1 MQKLTCLLL
10 LCYLLLPVFS
20 TAQNA
25 PLYLSFEGG
34 GNGLIASANI
44 GRPIIINQR
53 FKVNFQTGLGWAPK
67 IAKPQSV
74 FTIPGQLTCNFGENG
89 MYLEAGAGLTL
100 IPKSKLHTGNWP
112 TEKVS
117 CIFLRLSDFGMNPRT
132 WFGRIYA
139 CPLFHING
147 EHIYRSGYKRFY
159 KFRYRDWDNT
169 LILKMIF

>member
-100 IPKSKLHTGNWP
+100 IPKSKLHTEELADGKSELYISPIIGFRHESSN
-112 TEKVS
+112 
-117 CIFLRLSDFGMNPRT
+117 

-147 EHIYRSGYKRFY
+147 EHIYDPVTKDFINFGIGIG
-159 KFRYRDWDNT
+159 T
-169 LILKMIF
+169 IL